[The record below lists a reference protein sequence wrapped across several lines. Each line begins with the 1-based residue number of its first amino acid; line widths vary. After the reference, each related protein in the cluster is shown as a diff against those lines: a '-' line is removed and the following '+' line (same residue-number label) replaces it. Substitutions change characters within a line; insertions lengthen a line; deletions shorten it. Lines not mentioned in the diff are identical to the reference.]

1 MRFLLNTH
9 ILLWALNDPDQLTAE
24 VRGEIEDPDN
34 VVLFS
39 TASIRE
45 ITIKSRLGRPDFAV
59 RAERIANEA
68 VARGFSELMIRWQAA
83 AVVADLPLHHRD
95 PFDRILL
102 AQAMTEPVHL
112 YTVDRK
118 LPPYSSLV
126 RLI

>member
-1 MRFLLNTH
+1 MRFLLDTH